1 MIEAAQKIPNGL
13 KINQTVLRMYPAAD
27 GMQHDECRGLVF
39 RYANKIDRKIDTDA
53 TLHSLVYE
61 RFKLPAVL
69 QYDLMLPYRPEGCA
83 AM

>member
-1 MIEAAQKIPNGL
+1 MIEAAQEYFERPKDQSDGSSE
-13 KINQTVLRMYPAAD
+13 YPAAD